1 MIQRTKTISFQ
12 EYLDKINDPE
22 ENTIQE
28 DWGFYID
35 IENQNQSQ
43 LQKYNA
49 YYHHSKRNIY
59 NSNFRYKYLM
69 TKNLIKH
76 VNIPETI
83 KEIDYTH
90 RQEVV
95 LLPSKDD
102 AITVKDANA
111 VKDAITVNN
120 EKYIFTILGIMCM
133 CLFLVLY

>member
-22 ENTIQE
+22 ENTIHE

-43 LQKYNA
+43 QQKYYA

-59 NSNFRYKYLM
+59 NSKFTYKYLM

-90 RQEVV
+90 TQELV
-95 LLPSKDD
+95 LPPNNTS
-102 AITVKDANA
+102 I
-111 VKDAITVNN
+111 IPNN